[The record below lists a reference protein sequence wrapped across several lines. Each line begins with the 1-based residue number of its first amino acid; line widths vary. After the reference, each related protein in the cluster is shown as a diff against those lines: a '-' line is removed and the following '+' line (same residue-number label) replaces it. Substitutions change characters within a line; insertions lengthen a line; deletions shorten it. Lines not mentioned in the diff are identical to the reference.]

1 VGSWVIYPNPVPSLD
16 NASTQTAELSSL
28 CAGNTYIVTSRTCQ
42 TYISACTHCARVVVS
57 QSASTVPCNTAM
69 WTTHLLAAIC
79 SRDASRPESAC
90 FSTTAQQVRK
100 WVVHMHSFPASC
112 QPILPAVTQRNL
124 TVFLTEICNGTTAD
138 DNGSLALLNGGTV
151 KEG

>member
-1 VGSWVIYPNPVPSLD
+1 
-16 NASTQTAELSSL
+16 
-28 CAGNTYIVTSRTCQ
+28 
-42 TYISACTHCARVVVS
+42 
-57 QSASTVPCNTAM
+57 
-69 WTTHLLAAIC
+69 
-79 SRDASRPESAC
+79 
-90 FSTTAQQVRK
+90 
-100 WVVHMHSFPASC
+100 MHSFPASC